1 MEAAGIEPACR
12 DISMQ
17 ASTCVFDYLNFA
29 TWDSNRQD
37 SREAR
42 GERFLTSGVLHVTFG
57 ESELASNFQ
66 VSPTKTLSW
75 GYN

>member
-17 ASTCVFDYLNFA
+17 ASTCVFGYLSFV

-37 SREAR
+37 SQETR
-42 GERFLTSGVLHVTFG
+42 GELNLTLGVLHVTLG
-57 ESELASNFQ
+57 
-66 VSPTKTLSW
+66 
-75 GYN
+75 